1 MFRRG
6 DRIRRTGPHCI
17 AAIVV
22 CCLLLV
28 QEPGISQVSSPLPQ
42 IRTLPPPAV
51 DLTTA
56 YVTVTASKSTAP
68 RLLAR
73 DFHVTEE
80 GVEQKLEYF
89 AVHDQ
94 PATVGVVW
102 GGGTGFDA
110 VPPDPDVRECPRE
123 FMKNMPLGSEYFLLA
138 GDKVVIPFTTNLSQL
153 PLNFAWSGSS
163 SDAVFIGL
171 DVLKEAANSRRM
183 LLVIAKPGGGSG
195 GQLQTQYLETVA
207 IRQGYQVHVVVFISD
222 PREADL
228 PGQIFLSELS
238 ALSGGS
244 FTLSVVSNVLCA
256 NLAKELRMQYLIGY
270 RPTNSAK
277 DGKWRRLSVK
287 VDPPEGQKLK
297 AHIRRGYYAAKE
309 RN

>member
-1 MFRRG
+1 MFWNG
-6 DRIRRTGPHCI
+6 DPIRRMGPQLLF
-17 AAIVV
+17 AIVGCV
-22 CCLLLV
+22 LLL
-28 QEPGISQVSSPLPQ
+28 QQATSSQVSSPLPQ
-42 IRTLPPPAV
+42 VRTLLPPAL

-56 YVTVTASKSTAP
+56 YVTVTASKGAAP
-68 RLLAR
+68 RLFSK
-73 DFHVTEE
+73 DFQVMED
-80 GVEQKLEYF
+80 GVAQRIEYF
-89 AVHDQ
+89 AAHDQ
-94 PATVGVVW
+94 PATVGIVW

-110 VPPDPDVRECPRE
+110 VAPDPDVRECPRE

-138 GDKVVIPFTTNLSQL
+138 GDKVTISFTTNLRLL

-163 SDAVFIGL
+163 SDSVFIGL

-183 LLVIAKPGGGSG
+183 LLVIAKPDGGGG
-195 GQLQTQYLETVA
+195 GQLQSQYLERVA

-244 FTLSVVSNVLCA
+244 FTLTNVSNVLCA
-256 NLAKELRMQYLIGY
+256 NLAKELRLQYLIGY
-270 RPTNSAK
+270 RPTNSVR

-287 VDPPEGQKLK
+287 VDAPEGQKLK
-297 AHIRRGYYAAKE
+297 AHIRRGYYAAKG
-309 RN
+309 R